1 MGGEIIFIV
10 PVVIGFAAMAT
21 IGGTLLLW
29 LVWIAAR
36 RWGPRSSR
44 AAPPRFPVGATA
56 AVLLAISLPVGCVRA
71 CQPVPQPESAKIVA
85 AFEVPLTTAVE
96 RANFLTILN
105 AEAAIEGLDVS
116 IETAEEMDR
125 WNEMALD
132 LSKSIEAT
140 AYRGNDIRQSEARV
154 SDQNHLGQAWISFK
168 RGEDPSLARRF
179 RQRLMSRII
188 EHWPG
193 TLSVPVAQTGA
204 LPRKEDLRRSDHGYE
219 IDPSRL
225 AGYICGTAPG
235 NAPKSACD

>member
-10 PVVIGFAAMAT
+10 PVVIGFAATAT

-132 LSKSIEAT
+132 LSESIEAT

-179 RQRLMSRII
+179 RQRLMPRII
-188 EHWPG
+188 ERWPG